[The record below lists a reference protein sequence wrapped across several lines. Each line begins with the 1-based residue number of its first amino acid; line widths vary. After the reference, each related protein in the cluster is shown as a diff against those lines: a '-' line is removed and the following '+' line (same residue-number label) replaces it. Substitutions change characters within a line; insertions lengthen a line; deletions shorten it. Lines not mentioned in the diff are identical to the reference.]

1 LRYEKDDLFVNP
13 RLEKLYDAFHDFIN
27 EVANI
32 IRYLPPLQSWIRIK
46 EKQRGENMADINVAT
61 NDKVTIASLPNWYM
75 DDVHQR
81 LTGILKECFQPLNDY
96 MQGLRLRF
104 GNIIYKTDEAHHE
117 VAIMSTEK
125 KYSLEEY
132 VATVEDYNQL
142 IRAING
148 MVFISFTKH
157 ILLYL

>member
-1 LRYEKDDLFVNP
+1 
-13 RLEKLYDAFHDFIN
+13 
-27 EVANI
+27 
-32 IRYLPPLQSWIRIK
+32 
-46 EKQRGENMADINVAT
+46 MADLNVTT

-81 LTGILKECFQPLNDY
+81 LTGILKECFRPLNDY

-117 VAIMSTEK
+117 VAIMHTEK

-132 VATVEDYNQL
+132 VTTVEDYNQL
-142 IRAING
+142 IRTING
-148 MVFISFTKH
+148 MVFT
-157 ILLYL
+157 